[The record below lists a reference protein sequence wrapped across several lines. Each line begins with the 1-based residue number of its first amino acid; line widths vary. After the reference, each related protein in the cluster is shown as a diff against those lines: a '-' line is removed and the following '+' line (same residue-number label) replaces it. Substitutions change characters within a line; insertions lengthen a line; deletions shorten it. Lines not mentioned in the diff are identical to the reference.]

1 MSGDWVLL
9 RGLAREAGHWGDFGT
24 RLQALVAPARVVAID
39 LPGAGAA
46 RGVAV
51 PWRIDG
57 LLAHV
62 QAQAERLGLRRPLNL
77 VGLSLGGMVA
87 ARWAQLAPQSLAQ
100 VVLINSSLRPHGRLH
115 ERLRPRVWWPLLKVW
130 AALDAAAAERGVL
143 RLTSAGRREDGD
155 AVLAQWVSL
164 RQRHPVARSAALRQ
178 LAAAALHG
186 AGTRPPQVPVLLL
199 ASKGDGLVDPVCS
212 QRLARAWRCP
222 LVLHPW
228 AGHDLPLDDA
238 PWVLAQLMAAR
249 HSPAA
254 ASAA

>member
-9 RGLAREAGHWGDFGT
+9 RGLAREAGHWGDFVD

-51 PWRIDG
+51 PWRVDG

-62 QAQAERLGLRRPLNL
+62 QAEAERLGLRRPLNI

-87 ARWAQLAPQSLAQ
+87 SRWAQRAPQCLTQ
-100 VVLINSSLRPHGRLH
+100 VVLINSSLRPHARLH
-115 ERLRPRVWWPLLKVW
+115 ERLRLRAWWPLLGVW
-130 AALDAAAAERGVL
+130 AALDDAAAERRVL

-164 RQRHPVARSAALRQ
+164 RQRHPVARMAALRQ
-178 LAAAALHG
+178 LAAAALHR
-186 AGTRPPQVPVLLL
+186 AGPRPPGVPVLLL
-199 ASKGDGLVDPVCS
+199 ASQGDRLVDPVCS
-212 QRLARAWRCP
+212 QRLAQAWQCP

-238 PWVLAQLMAAR
+238 QWVLDQLMVAMR
-249 HSPAA
+249 
-254 ASAA
+254 